1 MISQFFINRPK
12 FAYVISV
19 IITLAGLL
27 SYQILPVAQ
36 FPQITPPTVQVVANY
51 PGASADVV
59 RDALATPLEA
69 KVNGVEGMIY
79 MSSKSAGDGSYVLTV
94 TFELGTDA
102 DMAQVRVQNRVT
114 QAMPKLPEEV
124 KRLGVAVEKRSTS
137 MLLLVS
143 VASPDDSFDGLFL
156 SNYTAINIRDRLARL
171 NGVSD
176 AKILGEQ
183 EYSMRIWLH
192 PDEMTSLKLTLQDV
206 QAAINEQNV
215 QVAVGQVGASPS
227 LATQQFEYTLQAQGR
242 LKSEEDFGSIVIRA
256 DDSGGVV
263 YLRDIARIEQGSNSY
278 GAYGTVNNQPSVQL
292 AIYQQPDANAVGLA
306 QSIHQEMAEISKA
319 FPQGVSYDILYD
331 STEFITVS
339 MDEVIET
346 LIIAVLLVILVVYV
360 FLQDWRSTL
369 IPAIAIPVSLI
380 GTYAFMLAMGMSI
393 NTITLFA
400 LVLAIGVVVDDAIVV
415 IENVQRLMD
424 DEGLEPKAAA
434 IKAMQQ
440 VSGPIVATTLV
451 LLAVFVPVTLMPGI
465 TGQMYEQFAMT
476 LSVAVL
482 ISSVNALTLSP
493 ALCSQILSKNKP
505 KIPGVLKA
513 FNRGFDRLTSGYT
526 RWVRFLVRRLLMVA
540 VSVVLLFGVIALGF
554 AKMPSGFIP
563 TEDQGYFMMDVQL
576 PDASAFPR
584 TELVV
589 EELTEMIQ
597 TIDGVDNVLAVP
609 GFSMLNGAVTPNGA
623 FIIVVLDNWADRQTP
638 ELHQTAIVQQVRRQ
652 AWAYPKANVM
662 AFEVPAVPGLG
673 ATGGFEFVLQDTM
686 GRPAPEVASTM
697 RGLIMAAN
705 QAPEI
710 GAAFSIFRA
719 DVPQLF
725 VDIDRLKAKN
735 QGVPLSDIFGTLQGQ
750 LGSSYVNDYNNYGKV
765 YQVKIQADQQFRGEA
780 SDIDR
785 FYVRNKDGDM
795 VPLGTMLSTSPIL
808 GAQILDRYNQ
818 YNSATIN
825 GNAAPGYSSGQA
837 VAAMEKVAREHLPAG
852 YSFEWTGMTYQENEA
867 GNLAPILFA
876 LAIVFVYLFLVA
888 QYESWSIPFSVIL
901 AVPVAILGALAAVFI
916 ANGDINLYTQIGL
929 ILLIGLAT
937 KNAIL
942 IVEFAKEQ
950 HDNEGL
956 SIIEAA
962 VTAARLRFRAVLM
975 TVFSFVLGVA
985 PLIVATGAGAA
996 SRQSLGLSV
1005 FGGMLMAGI
1014 AGTLLVP
1021 VYYVIIE
1028 KLRQAAKRKVGI
1040 LPPSPAD

>member
-1 MISQFFINRPK
+1 
-12 FAYVISV
+12 
-19 IITLAGLL
+19 
-27 SYQILPVAQ
+27 
-36 FPQITPPTVQVVANY
+36 
-51 PGASADVV
+51 
-59 RDALATPLEA
+59 
-69 KVNGVEGMIY
+69 
-79 MSSKSAGDGSYVLTV
+79 
-94 TFELGTDA
+94 
-102 DMAQVRVQNRVT
+102 
-114 QAMPKLPEEV
+114 
-124 KRLGVAVEKRSTS
+124 
-137 MLLLVS
+137 
-143 VASPDDSFDGLFL
+143 
-156 SNYTAINIRDRLARL
+156 
-171 NGVSD
+171 
-176 AKILGEQ
+176 
-183 EYSMRIWLH
+183 
-192 PDEMTSLKLTLQDV
+192 
-206 QAAINEQNV
+206 
-215 QVAVGQVGASPS
+215 
-227 LATQQFEYTLQAQGR
+227 
-242 LKSEEDFGSIVIRA
+242 
-256 DDSGGVV
+256 
-263 YLRDIARIEQGSNSY
+263 
-278 GAYGTVNNQPSVQL
+278 
-292 AIYQQPDANAVGLA
+292 
-306 QSIHQEMAEISKA
+306 
-319 FPQGVSYDILYD
+319 
-331 STEFITVS
+331 
-339 MDEVIET
+339 MDEVINT

-380 GTYAFMLAMGMSI
+380 GTYAFMLAMDMSI

-424 DEGLEPKAAA
+424 EEGLDPKAASL
-434 IKAMQQ
+434 KAMEQ
-440 VSGPIVATTLV
+440 VSGPIIATTLV

-505 KIPGVLKA
+505 YVPGLLQA
-513 FNRGFDRLTSGYT
+513 FNRGFEKLTSGYT
-526 RWVRFLVRRLLMVA
+526 RWVQFLVRRLLIVA
-540 VSVVLLFGVIALGF
+540 VSVVFLFGVIALGF

-584 TELVV
+584 TKLVV
-589 EELTEMIQ
+589 EELTEMVQ
-597 TIDGVDNVLAVP
+597 NIDGVANVLAIP
-609 GFSMLNGAVTPNGA
+609 GYSMLNGSSTPNGA
-623 FIIVVLDNWADRQTP
+623 FIIVVLDNWADRQSP
-638 ELHQTAIVQQVRRQ
+638 SLHQTAIVKQVRRQ
-652 AWAYPKANVM
+652 AWAYPKANIM

-673 ATGGFEFVLQDTM
+673 STGGFEFVLQDNL

-765 YQVKIQADQQFRGEA
+765 YQVKIQADQEFRGKA

-785 FYVRNKDGDM
+785 FFVRNKDGDM
-795 VPLGTMLSTSPIL
+795 VPLGTMLTTSPIL

-818 YNSATIN
+818 YNSAVIN
-825 GNAAPGYSSGQA
+825 GSAAAGFSSGEA
-837 VAAMEKVAREHLPAG
+837 VAAMERVAREHLPAG
-852 YSFEWTGMTYQENEA
+852 YSFEWTGMTYQEKEA
-867 GNLAPILFA
+867 GNLAPLLFA
-876 LAIVFVYLFLVA
+876 LAILFVYLFLVA

-901 AVPVAILGALAAVFI
+901 AVPVAMLGALAAVFI

-950 HDNEGL
+950 HEVEGL
-956 SIIEAA
+956 SIVDAA
-962 VTAARLRFRAVLM
+962 VKAARLRFRAVLM

-985 PLIVATGAGAA
+985 PLIIATGAGAA
-996 SRQSLGLSV
+996 SRQSLGQSV

-1040 LPPSPAD
+1040 LPKPPSE

>member
-27 SYQILPVAQ
+27 SYQVLPVAQ

-114 QAMPKLPEEV
+114 QAMPKLPEAV

-143 VASPDDSFDGLFL
+143 VQSPDESFDSLFL

-176 AKILGEQ
+176 ANILGEQ
-183 EYSMRIWLH
+183 EYSMRIWLN
-192 PDEMTSLKLTLQDV
+192 PDEMVSLQLTLQDV

-215 QVAVGQVGASPS
+215 QVAVGQVGASPAS
-227 LATQQFEYTLQAQGR
+227 PTQQFEYTLQAQGR
-242 LKSEEDFGSIVIRA
+242 LQSEQDFGAIVIRA

-263 YLRDIARIEQGSNSY
+263 YLRDIARIEQGSSSY
-278 GAYGTVNNQPSVQL
+278 GTYGTVNNQPSVQL

-306 QSIHQEMAEISKA
+306 QDIHKEMAEIAEA
-319 FPQGVSYDILYD
+319 FPQGVSYEILYD
-331 STEFITVS
+331 STEFIEVS
-339 MDEVIET
+339 MDEVINT

-380 GTYAFMLAMGMSI
+380 GTYAFMLAMDMSI

-424 DEGLEPKAAA
+424 EEGLDPKAASL
-434 IKAMQQ
+434 KAMEQ
-440 VSGPIVATTLV
+440 VSGPIIATTLV

-505 KIPGVLKA
+505 YVPGLLKA
-513 FNRGFDRLTSGYT
+513 FNRGFEKLTSGYT
-526 RWVRFLVRRLLMVA
+526 RWVQFLVRRLLIVA
-540 VSVVLLFGVIALGF
+540 VSVVFLFGVIALGF

-584 TELVV
+584 TKLVV
-589 EELTEMIQ
+589 EELTEMVQ
-597 TIDGVDNVLAVP
+597 NIDGVANVLAIP
-609 GFSMLNGAVTPNGA
+609 GYSMLNGSSTPNGA
-623 FIIVVLDNWADRQTP
+623 FIIVVLDNWADRQSP
-638 ELHQTAIVQQVRRQ
+638 SLHQTAIVKQVRRQ
-652 AWAYPKANVM
+652 AWAYPKANIM

-673 ATGGFEFVLQDTM
+673 STGGFEFVLQDNL

-765 YQVKIQADQQFRGEA
+765 YQVKIQADQEFRGKA

-785 FYVRNKDGDM
+785 FFVRNKDGDM
-795 VPLGTMLSTSPIL
+795 VPLGTMLTTSPIL

-818 YNSATIN
+818 YNSAVIN
-825 GNAAPGYSSGQA
+825 GSAAAGFSSGEA
-837 VAAMEKVAREHLPAG
+837 VAAMERVAREHLPAG
-852 YSFEWTGMTYQENEA
+852 YSFEWTGMTYQEKEA
-867 GNLAPILFA
+867 GNLAPLLFA
-876 LAIVFVYLFLVA
+876 LAILFVYLFLVA

-901 AVPVAILGALAAVFI
+901 AVPVAMLGALAAVFI

-950 HDNEGL
+950 HEVEGL
-956 SIIEAA
+956 SIVDAA
-962 VTAARLRFRAVLM
+962 VKAARLRFRAVLM

-985 PLIVATGAGAA
+985 PLIIATGAGAA
-996 SRQSLGLSV
+996 SRQSLGQSV

-1040 LPPSPAD
+1040 LPKPPSE